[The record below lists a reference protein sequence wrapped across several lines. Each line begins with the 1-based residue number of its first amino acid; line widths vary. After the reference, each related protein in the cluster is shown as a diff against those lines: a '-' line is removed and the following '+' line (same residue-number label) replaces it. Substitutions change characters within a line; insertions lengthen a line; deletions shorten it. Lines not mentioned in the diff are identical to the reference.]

1 MSAAKPYAY
10 FDRDA
15 DGFWTA
21 YIEEDAGTPES
32 RRFGS
37 VRRREALP
45 VPMSATREEAER
57 AFVRLMSREARCRYG
72 HR

>member
-1 MSAAKPYAY
+1 MRTEARTVGFGGGFTNAKTTAAERGAAAVVP
-10 FDRDA
+10 
-15 DGFWTA
+15 
-21 YIEEDAGTPES
+21 
-32 RRFGS
+32 

-57 AFVRLMSREARCRYG
+57 AFVRLMSREARCRHG